1 MFNLNKSQPGFVPA
15 KYIEMV
21 LEFTEL
27 EPGRTVSIKDRSNG
41 RSWRSSYIHALM
53 FLVSS
58 YKDYEANVRMLDIGE
73 AKKGDIFQFSKTRV
87 FAGFFA
93 YDQLILQTFGLP
105 YEVYEDQSARVPQ
118 NVNGQIFYFGLAS
131 EKDWP
136 IVKPEVAREGDATLN
151 YEPDM
156 KPD

>member
-27 EPGRTVSIKDRSNG
+27 EPGRTVSVKDRSNG
-41 RSWRSSYIHALM
+41 RSWRTSYVHAVM
-53 FLVSS
+53 FLVSA
-58 YKDYEANVRMLDIGE
+58 YKDYEANVRMIDLAEIRR
-73 AKKGDIFQFSKTRV
+73 DIFQTTKTRV
-87 FAGFFA
+87 FAGFFP
-93 YDQLILQTFGLP
+93 YDQLLLQTFGLP

-118 NVNGQIFYFGLAS
+118 RVNGQLFYFGLAS

-136 IVKPEVAREGDATLN
+136 IIKPEVLREGDVTLN
-151 YEPDM
+151 YQPDT

>member
-41 RSWRSSYIHALM
+41 RSWRCSYVHAVI
-53 FLVSS
+53 FLVSA
-58 YKDYEANVRMLDIGE
+58 YKDYEANVRMVDLSEIRSY
-73 AKKGDIFQFSKTRV
+73 IFQTAKTRV
-87 FAGFFA
+87 FAGFFP
-93 YDQLILQTFGLP
+93 YDQLLLQTFGLP

-118 NVNGQIFYFGLAS
+118 KINGQMFYFGLAS

-136 IVKPEVAREGDATLN
+136 IIKPEVLREGDVTLN
-151 YEPDM
+151 YERDVNPD
-156 KPD
+156 